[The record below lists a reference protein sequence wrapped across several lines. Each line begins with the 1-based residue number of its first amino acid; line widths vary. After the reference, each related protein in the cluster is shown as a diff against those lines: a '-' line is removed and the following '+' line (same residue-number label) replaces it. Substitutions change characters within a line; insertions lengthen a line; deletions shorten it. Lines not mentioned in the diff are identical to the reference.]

1 MNNEQLAVVGKVIY
15 SKLQEAKTLCKEFN
29 VIQFNFRKIGNEM
42 LFQAFLLGK
51 LLNEMKEDIGHG
63 KWLLYLVANL
73 PELGES
79 EPSIIRNSQR
89 CMALGRGNPNAKNY
103 TQLDPESVRKF
114 LWGYVPPKE
123 RLALEGDSSDKPES
137 HPLTAVNYWHKW
149 YRQVKTGQ
157 LEALPIETLR
167 HDIGPM
173 LVEGV
178 EMVGKSWFMEQLN
191 GN

>member
-1 MNNEQLAVVGKVIY
+1 MNNEQLAVK
-15 SKLQEAKTLCKEFN
+15 SDFKLQELKGCCKLFRVTEFN
-29 VIQFNFRKIGNEM
+29 FLKLGDQMKREAIAIGH
-42 LFQAFLLGK
+42 LLIE
-51 LLNEMKEDIGHG
+51 LKEEIGHG
-63 KWLLYLVANL
+63 KWLLYLASNV
-73 PELGES
+73 PELGDTEQL
-79 EPSIIRNSQR
+79 IIRNAQR
-89 CMALGRGNPNAKNY
+89 CMAIARPNTGNS
-103 TQLDPESVRKF
+103 THLDPESERKF
-114 LWGYVPPKE
+114 MWNYVPAKE